1 MTEQT
6 ETVTPPPP
14 SAPPASAVPARQRT
28 TLAIPVV
35 IGIAVATFVLGGLLG
50 SLVGGVV
57 GYAIHDDH
65 GPDFE
70 RSRMMPPGDGSQQFP
85 APPSRPDQS
94 GG

>member
-1 MTEQT
+1 MKQ
-6 ETVTPPPP
+6 P
-14 SAPPASAVPARQRT
+14 RT
-28 TLAIPVV
+28 LGIPLIV
-35 IGIAVATFVLGGLLG
+35 GIAVATFVLGGLLG

-70 RSRMMPPGDGSQQFP
+70 RSGMMPPGDGPQQLP

-94 GG
+94 DG